1 MAVRTLTTCP
11 TRVRAIVDE
20 YAEAAIA
27 MKEAKEKMDLYA
39 DEIRQYFLSIRA
51 DYDNPTSLKLKGN
64 DRVLMATKKN
74 AWIFNQADIES
85 IRNFIP
91 ERVEEKTT
99 YKLVGVNQQVVL
111 SNPGLDEFIK
121 PQAVSL
127 SVK

>member
-11 TRVRAIVDE
+11 TRIKAIVDV
-20 YAEAAIA
+20 YAEAATA
-27 MKEAKEKMDLYA
+27 MKEAKEQMDLHK
-39 DEIRQYFLSIRA
+39 DEIRDYFLSIRA

-64 DRVLMATKKN
+64 DRVLMCSQKN

-85 IRNFIP
+85 IRELIP

-99 YKLVGVNQQVVL
+99 YKLVGVNQQVVM
-111 SNPGLDEFIK
+111 SNPGLEEFIK

-127 SVK
+127 SAK

>member
-39 DEIRQYFLSIRA
+39 YEIRQYFLSIRA

-64 DRVLMATKKN
+64 DRVLMCTQKN
-74 AWIFNQADIES
+74 AWIFNQADIDA
-85 IRNFIP
+85 IREIIP
-91 ERVEEKTT
+91 EHVEEKTT
-99 YKLVGVNQQVVL
+99 YKLIGMNRDIVM
-111 SNPGLDEFIK
+111 SNSILEELIK
-121 PQAVSL
+121 PQAASL
-127 SVK
+127 SAK